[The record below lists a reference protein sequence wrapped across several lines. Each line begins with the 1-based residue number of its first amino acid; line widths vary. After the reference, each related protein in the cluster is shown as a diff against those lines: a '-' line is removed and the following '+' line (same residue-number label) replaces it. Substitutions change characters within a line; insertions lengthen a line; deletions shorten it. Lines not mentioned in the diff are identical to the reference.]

1 MTVSRI
7 PQRRSEAAARGTS
20 AIAASSNRQTEYNL
34 SAIAEAVSRSHAVEN
49 TKKVYDRVER
59 EWTAFCNWFKD
70 HHDPQRHA
78 PGTNEFPTHIESL
91 KVYDFMF
98 YQCFRKKQQPG
109 GIGGGVSL
117 TFNGLEYEEVTR
129 EYNDA
134 HIKWKADPT
143 GNPMPDPEDGGVGF
157 SAIMQYRAGLKKLFD
172 RQSHLNINGNTWE
185 KVWMLGAKE
194 LVKIVESR
202 RMRIK
207 RENYEEKVTKE
218 FAGYHAVDRFDEI
231 EEAFWE
237 RSFTS
242 MRTAFPYI
250 RHRMLLLYTTS
261 GILRCESLTKA
272 DLSDFQGLTVKKETD
287 IDPLYVMISQI
298 PEGTFSCY
306 FLYYGFW
313 IRYLFYLD
321 SLT

>member
-1 MTVSRI
+1 MTISSRM
-7 PQRRSEAAARGTS
+7 PQRSEAAGTS
-20 AIAASSNRQTEYNL
+20 AIATSNRQTEYNL
-34 SAIAEAVSRSHAVEN
+34 TAIAEAVSRSHAVEN

-70 HHDPQRHA
+70 HDPQRHA
-78 PGTNEFPTHIESL
+78 PGTSEFPTHIESR

-117 TFNGLEYEEVTR
+117 TFNGLEYEEVKR
-129 EYNDA
+129 EYYDA
-134 HIKWKADPT
+134 YIKWKADPT
-143 GNPMPDPEDGGVGF
+143 GNPIRDPEDGGVGI

-172 RQSHLNINGNTWE
+172 RQSHLNINGNTWD

-231 EEAFWE
+231 EGAFWE
-237 RSFTS
+237 RGFTS

-298 PEGTFSCY
+298 PEGTFSL
-306 FLYYGFW
+306 FLVLRVLDVVSF
-313 IRYLFYLD
+313 LFRK
-321 SLT
+321 SH